1 MSGATQKDDLR
12 ELLKSLL
19 EPEAR
24 SCFEGEAIDPAILEQ
39 ATSAIL
45 EAVDSAQIEPSVEV
59 ATDGLQDRSLKLSA
73 HGGKLHGKS
82 VKLKNLTLNR
92 SKLVEFATHSLVL
105 GGHTLEGKE
114 SPSYTMSFLGILGL
128 LLLARCAAEAFSIEL
143 TEQDASTCFGLI
155 KALGTAASA
164 SEADVVEVTNQARE
178 AFNLGP
184 IGALA
189 IHRSLENL
197 RSLKVV
203 DRPPGK
209 PDHWMMIETFSMA

>member
-12 ELLKSLL
+12 ELLRSLL

-24 SCFEGEAIDPAILEQ
+24 TWLEPEANDPATLDR
-39 ATSAIL
+39 AASAIL
-45 EAVDSAQIEPSVEV
+45 EVVDSARIEPSDEA
-59 ATDGLQDRSLKLSA
+59 ATDGLQDRALKLGA
-73 HGGKLHGKS
+73 HGGKIHGKS

-105 GGHTLEGKE
+105 GGHTLEGRE
-114 SPSYTMSFLGILGL
+114 SPGYTMSLLGILGL
-128 LLLARCAAEAFSIEL
+128 LLLARCASEAFSIEL

-164 SEADVVEVTNQARE
+164 SEADVVEATNQARE
-178 AFNLGP
+178 VFNLGP

-197 RSLKVV
+197 RALKVA
-203 DRPPGK
+203 DRPHGK
-209 PDHWMMIETFSMA
+209 PDHWMMIESFSMA